1 MADDLYY
8 RVSITADSAEYDLSR
23 DLSSL
28 TVKETSANPDELTI
42 NLSDPDK
49 VFSHALQEGMSVEVD
64 MGTADAHSILF
75 RGRIYKVDGTFPQQG
90 VPTLRLL
97 AHDASMAMG
106 LRERNRPFTD
116 MTLSDLVNEIAGAY
130 FDPSNIEVDL
140 RDEGDLE
147 FTGNGIR
154 QREKTD
160 LQFLHSLAR
169 RYGCEM
175 FVMPEDA
182 GDKLYF
188 RAQYNI
194 MTSEPEV
201 TLYHGR
207 CDTPNRLL
215 TFQANSSVSNVQL
228 PRVISGMDFN
238 TGEPTEVS
246 EATVEEVGSTEDEFA
261 DENMT
266 AFRERDPERADGLDA
281 LITASPGVQEAL
293 REELGGVRREAIP
306 TPLSEEELSVI
317 AANQFSTS
325 QHGMRANGACYGNP
339 LIHAQTTIQ
348 IADVGGRF
356 SGAWYLSEVRHQL
369 NAQGYRTEFKCQR

>member
-1 MADDLYY
+1 MADDLYF
-8 RVSITADSAEYDLSR
+8 RVTVTADSAQYDLSR

-42 NLSDPDK
+42 NMSDPDK
-49 VFSHALQEGMSVEVD
+49 VFSHALQEGMSIEVD
-64 MGTADAHSILF
+64 MGTALAHSILF
-75 RGRIYKVDGTFPQQG
+75 RGRIYKVDGSFPEQG

-106 LRERNRPFTD
+106 LRERNRPFVD
-116 MTLSDLVNEIAGAY
+116 MTLSDIVSDIASTY
-130 FDPSNIEVDL
+130 FNPAIIEVDL
-140 RDEGDLE
+140 REEGDLE

-160 LQFLHSLAR
+160 LQFLHLLAR

-175 FVMPEDA
+175 FVAPVEA

-188 RAQYNI
+188 KAQYNI
-194 MTSEPEV
+194 MTAEPQV

-215 TFQANSSVSNVQL
+215 SFQANSSVSNIQL
-228 PRVISGMDFN
+228 PRVLSGMDFA

-246 EATVEEVGSTEDEFA
+246 TTTVEEAGSTDDEFA

-266 AFRERDPERADGLDA
+266 AFRGRYPDRADGLDG
-281 LITASPGVQEAL
+281 LISGAASVQDAL
-293 REELGGVRREAIP
+293 REELGGARRQATP
-306 TPLSEEELSVI
+306 TPITEEELNVI
-317 AANQFSTS
+317 AANQYSTS
-325 QHGMRANGACYGNP
+325 LHGMRASGASYGNP
-339 LIHAQTTIQ
+339 LMHAQATIT

-356 SGAWYLSEVRHQL
+356 SGIWYLSEVRHQL
-369 NAQGYRTEFKCQR
+369 NAQGYRTEFQCQR